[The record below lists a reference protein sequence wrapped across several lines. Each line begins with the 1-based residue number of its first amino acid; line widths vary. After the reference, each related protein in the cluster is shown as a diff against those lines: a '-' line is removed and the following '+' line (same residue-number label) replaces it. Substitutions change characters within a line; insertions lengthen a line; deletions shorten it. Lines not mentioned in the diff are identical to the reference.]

1 MSDTTSA
8 APDSETGGPAGMP
21 PWVRGARRLTEAP
34 GAGMG
39 LVLVIFMVLVG
50 VFEPSFLTGQNLS
63 VLMQQASGLIV
74 ASYGMAFV
82 ILSANI
88 DLSTGSL
95 VAVSGVTAV
104 LVAKHTGSVATGM
117 LVGIGVGSLMGAIN
131 GLLVAYVKIPS
142 FIATF
147 GTLTYGAG
155 IALAISHGRPIYSA
169 PDGFSWLGQAH
180 IGPVPVSFVLAIALL
195 FLCQFVLVR
204 TSLGRKIR
212 MVGGNSRAADLAGV
226 NIRLVRFLVFTI
238 AGALAALAALIL
250 SSRVDSGQPNL
261 APLLQFKAIAAV
273 AVGGV
278 ALTGGRG
285 QMQQVFV
292 GALILGVLENALNVL
307 GVSSYWQEVAVG
319 AIIVLAIVFGQRNLV
334 KATYAFIRGRL
345 GRPPAEAGGR
355 MGGAA

>member
-1 MSDTTSA
+1 MSEV
-8 APDSETGGPAGMP
+8 APARPRRGEEAGPPG
-21 PWVRGARRLTEAP
+21 WLRGAQRLATAP

-39 LVLVIFMVLVG
+39 LVLVVFMVLVG
-50 VFEPSFLTGQNLS
+50 VFQPSFLTPQNLS
-63 VLMQQASGLIV
+63 VLMQQASGLII

-95 VAVSGVTAV
+95 AAVSGVTAV
-104 LVAKHTGSVATGM
+104 LVATHTGSVATGM
-117 LVGIGVGSLMGAIN
+117 FAGIAVGSLMGAIN
-131 GLLVAYVKIPS
+131 GFLVAYVKIPS

-155 IALAISHGRPIYSA
+155 VALAISHGRPIYSPPA
-169 PDGFSWLGQAH
+169 GFSWLGQAH
-180 IGPVPVSFVLAIALL
+180 VGPVPVSFLMAVTLL
-195 FLCQFVLVR
+195 FLCQFILVR

-212 MVGGNSRAADLAGV
+212 MVGDNSRAANLSGV
-226 NIRLVRFLVFTI
+226 NVQFIRFIVFTM
-238 AGALAALAALIL
+238 AGALAAFAALIL
-250 SSRVDSGQPNL
+250 SSRVNSGQPNL

-285 QMQQVFV
+285 HMQQVFV

-319 AIIVLAIVFGQRNLV
+319 AVIVLAIVLGQRNLMRDSMALV
-334 KATYAFIRGRL
+334 RKRLARG
-345 GRPPAEAGGR
+345 GGDAPNNV
-355 MGGAA
+355 GGSV